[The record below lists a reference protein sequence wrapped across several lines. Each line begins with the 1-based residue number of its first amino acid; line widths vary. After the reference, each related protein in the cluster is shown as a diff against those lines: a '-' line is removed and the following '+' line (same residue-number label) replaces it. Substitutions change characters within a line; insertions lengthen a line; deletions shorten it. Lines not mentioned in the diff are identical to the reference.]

1 MGKQLKLNELKRV
14 VNVDKFSEYAAIL
27 ANSANRNEKQI
38 DKVLDELGKKT
49 PSRDILKSTKLG
61 HILKEVANRDCL
73 SRTVRSKARRLRE
86 QWKEFH
92 KRLLQAPRYDVKC
105 RFCFYFLLASCGLK
119 LIVF

>member
-27 ANSANRNEKQI
+27 ADSAKFNQNEKQI
-38 DKVLDELGKKT
+38 EKVLDELAKKT

-61 HILKEVANRDCL
+61 HILKEVSDRDCL
-73 SRTVRSKARRLRE
+73 TRPIRSKARRLRE

-105 RFCFYFLLASCGLK
+105 KRYF
-119 LIVF
+119 